1 MPDLAIT
8 ETALA
13 EMQKTLKTCS
23 DTLITMDQAIRGV
36 DVAVVG
42 ADTFIQRLDDL
53 HEALASS
60 IWMLGE
66 AMTVTL
72 NYVDTADTTFAELDQ
87 KLARGHQ
94 AMMQ

>member
-23 DTLITMDQAIRGV
+23 DTLITMDQAIQRL
-36 DVAVVG
+36 DMAVVG
-42 ADTFIQRLDDL
+42 ADPFIQRLGDL

-60 IWMLGE
+60 VWMLGE
-66 AMTVTL
+66 AMTATL
-72 NYVDTADTTFAELDQ
+72 NYVATADTTFSELDQ

-94 AMMQ
+94 VMMQ